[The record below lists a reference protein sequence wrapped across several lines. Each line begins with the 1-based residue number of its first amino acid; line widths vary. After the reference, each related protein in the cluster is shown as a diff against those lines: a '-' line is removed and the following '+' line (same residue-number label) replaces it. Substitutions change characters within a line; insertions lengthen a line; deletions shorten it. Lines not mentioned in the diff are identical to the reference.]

1 MTLITTLCLD
11 LRHSEAV
18 GSSGGAT
25 AAAMASQPDAIFLR
39 GKIDKA

>member
-1 MTLITTLCLD
+1 MLITTLCLD
-11 LRHSEAV
+11 LRHSEEL
-18 GSSGGAT
+18 GSSSSGAT